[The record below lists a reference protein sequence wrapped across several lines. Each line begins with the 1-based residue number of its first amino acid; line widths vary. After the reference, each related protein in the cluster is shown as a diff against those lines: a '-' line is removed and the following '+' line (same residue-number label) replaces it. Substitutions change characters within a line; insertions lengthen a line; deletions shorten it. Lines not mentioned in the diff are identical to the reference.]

1 MSDSNLASTIQV
13 RQKWPT
19 RSTPA
24 AKVKPTSTFRQ
35 FCFGTAVGVVV
46 GAFCGA
52 FLPDRLLGAGA
63 VSFPE
68 QPAATN
74 STLTRQ
80 NHTPTPMSELSD
92 ISASADQQ
100 HLWDADESN

>member
-1 MSDSNLASTIQV
+1 MVDSNFANTIQV

-19 RSTPA
+19 RSTSTS
-24 AKVKPTSTFRQ
+24 KVKPVSTFRQ

-63 VSFPE
+63 VSFP
-68 QPAATN
+68 QTPATN

-80 NHTPTPMSELSD
+80 NRTPTPMSELSD
-92 ISASADQQ
+92 ISASAQTS
-100 HLWDADESN
+100 HTWDAD